1 MLFSSRP
8 AFGHLYP
15 MMPLAYAARDAGH
28 QVVFSTGRPFVPTLE
43 SLGFGTHETGMSIQ
57 EASQAVVAA
66 GAAPI
71 GPDGRT
77 DMAFGG
83 RVFIETL
90 AGPTIHDLVPVI
102 RQVAPDVV
110 MYGQFEFGAPVAAA
124 LEGIPAVSHGVSPQM
139 PSVAR
144 EAFVGNRLDELWTN
158 YSGCVPAFDAFVGAV
173 HLDIIPPRVQHVAFA
188 DQPGRV
194 PMQPIPWNEPGFD
207 VPEFVQRRSRSLVY
221 LTLGTMIASDDALR
235 AAIDGLATLDADV
248 LVARGSAPGS
258 SIGSVPDNV
267 HVEAFVD
274 QARLMPYVDLVVHH
288 GGSGTM
294 LAALAC
300 GVPQVLIPKGADQ
313 FLNADRMAGAGLAS
327 VILPSDLTPDAVATA
342 AKVALV
348 EPDRAAL
355 DAARSEIEAM
365 PDPVDVAAEL
375 VARFG

>member
-1 MLFSSRP
+1 
-8 AFGHLYP
+8 
-15 MMPLAYAARDAGH
+15 
-28 QVVFSTGRPFVPTLE
+28 
-43 SLGFGTHETGMSIQ
+43 MSIQ

-110 MYGQFEFGAPVAAA
+110 MYGQFEFGAPVAAT

-221 LTLGTMIASDDALR
+221 LTLGTMIASNDALR

-258 SIGSVPDNV
+258 SIESVPDNV

-274 QARLMPYVDLVVHH
+274 QARLMPYVDLVVHR

-300 GVPQVLIPKGADQ
+300 GVPQVLVPKGADQ
-313 FLNADRMAGAGLAS
+313 FLKADRMAGAGLAS

-348 EPDRAAL
+348 EPDRSAAHHSVR
-355 DAARSEIEAM
+355 ASVSVIVEAM
-365 PDPVDVAAEL
+365 L
-375 VARFG
+375 VTVRT